1 MGRNNIKGRNGTQD
15 SWTKWRQEPGAHLS
29 APDWVSLPCSTTCVS
44 CVFLIRLTVGVP
56 QSHLQSLWC
65 SSASGEGQH
74 CSPLSHDAFGLFP
87 PLVTGLPAAFT
98 AVCFCL
104 PSYSLS
110 YPRVGPPLNGH
121 YSHSLSS
128 LASTRWSTDQRITL
142 KIEWLLY
149 LVFCYLK
156 LAEGTRNMNICLDIL
171 CDITLYQR
179 ANFENLLS

>member
-1 MGRNNIKGRNGTQD
+1 ME
-15 SWTKWRQEPGAHLS
+15 TKAGNVPLQSALGPG
-29 APDWVSLPCSTTCVS
+29 WVSLPCSTNCLF
-44 CVFLIRLTVGVP
+44 CAFLVRLTVGVP
-56 QSHLQSLWC
+56 QSHLQSLWY

-74 CSPLSHDAFGLFP
+74 CSLLSHEAFGLFP
-87 PLVTGLPAAFT
+87 PLIAGLPAALT

-110 YPRVGPPLNGH
+110 YPRVSPPLNGH
-121 YSHSLSS
+121 CSHSCGS
-128 LASTRWSTDQRITL
+128 LASTRWSIDQRITL
-142 KIEWLLY
+142 KIEWFLY

-156 LAEGTRNMNICLDIL
+156 LAEGTRNMNICLDIF